1 MPIFAFPPTI
11 EVKETLEWLT
21 NIIKP
26 ADGVGSEQRI
36 SIRPIPRQFFAYSI
50 PLLNEKEQS
59 RFDAFMFGHQ
69 KLSWDLPI
77 WIYKVLHSTTITAGA
92 MSITVDTTYADFRD
106 DGYAII
112 WKSLTECE
120 KVSIDT
126 VTSGSLTLK
135 AGVVSTY
142 TGDKFIMPCRTAQII
157 DAVRRMNEEADY
169 SIAQV
174 TFAVKDNI
182 LLTGYVPDET
192 YNAADSGSLEAPIIL
207 TGSVIGIQEKDC
219 SSDSDSDVQDYD
231 TGDFDY
237 FSNSKFNLIGQNWTF
252 YNDTRAKCWN
262 FRLLL
267 HYLKGRQG
275 VCWLPTYK
283 NDLVQVETI
292 GAADTFFSV
301 ENIGLTDNMTFNS
314 LRTHLAFV
322 FTDGT
327 IIPRE
332 IVDISEN
339 STGYDEITIDSALG
353 LEVEVGDCKICFLDL
368 SRQASDIVSIDWLEY
383 NKNSVNQVFMAIV
396 E

>member
-21 NIIKP
+21 DVIKP
-26 ADGVGSEQRI
+26 TDGVGSEQRI
-36 SIRPIPRQFFAYSI
+36 SIRPIPRQSFTYSV
-50 PLLNEKEQS
+50 PLITEKEQS
-59 RFDAFMFGHQ
+59 RFDAIMFGYQ

-77 WIYKVLHSTTITAGA
+77 WTEKVAHAATITAGA

-120 KVSIDT
+120 KVLITT
-126 VTSGSLTLK
+126 VADGSLTLS
-135 AGVVSTY
+135 AAVVSTY
-142 TGDKFIMPCRTAQII
+142 TGDKFIMPCRTAQIT
-157 DAVRRMNEEADY
+157 DAVKRTNDEADY
-169 SIAQV
+169 SIADV
-174 TFAVKDNI
+174 TFAVKDNV
-182 LLTGYVPDET
+182 LLTGYTPDDT
-192 YNAADSGSLEAPIIL
+192 YTAVDSGSPELPVII
-207 TGSVIGIQEKDC
+207 TGSAIGIQKKDY
-219 SSDSDSDVQDYD
+219 SSDSDSVVQDYD

-237 FSNSKFNLIGQNWTF
+237 FSNSEFNLIGQNWTF

-275 VCWLPTYK
+275 SCWIPTYK
-283 NDLVQVETI
+283 NDLIQVETI
-292 GAADTFFSV
+292 GAADVVFSV

-327 IIPRE
+327 IICRE
-332 IVDISEN
+332 IEGIEENIS
-339 STGYDEITIDSALG
+339 GYDEITIDSALG
-353 LEVEVGDCKICFLDL
+353 LEVEVDDCRISFLDL
-368 SRQASDIVSIDWLEY
+368 SRQASDVVSIDWLEP
-383 NKNSVNQVFMAIV
+383 NRNSVNQVFMAIV